1 MKITLLRHY
10 QNMRGQTL
18 TAHKEYD
25 VTDPAL
31 GGLASYLVENG
42 YAYISE
48 KDAPKPAPVIEP
60 LAVDLD
66 ETGELE
72 DPEETG
78 EENVRYLAS
87 LKALEDAKANGTFVT
102 INADGDVVP
111 FEKASDTGETE
122 DLVIGVD
129 LAEGED
135 FTTETVV
142 NVDEDTEDEPAPRNR
157 RKK

>member
-1 MKITLLRHY
+1 
-10 QNMRGQTL
+10 MRGQTL

-25 VTDPAL
+25 ATDPDL
-31 GGLASYLVENG
+31 GGLASYLIENG

-72 DPEETG
+72 ASEE
-78 EENVRYLAS
+78 
-87 LKALEDAKANGTFVT
+87 LEGF
-102 INADGDVVP
+102 
-111 FEKASDTGETE
+111 
-122 DLVIGVD
+122 
-129 LAEGED
+129 D
-135 FTTETVV
+135 FA
-142 NVDEDTEDEPAPRNR
+142 EDEPDFTVETEIEDEATEDSPKPK

>member
-18 TAHKEYD
+18 TAHKEYNA
-25 VTDPAL
+25 TDPAL
-31 GGLASYLVENG
+31 GGLASHLIENG

-72 DPEETG
+72 ASEE
-78 EENVRYLAS
+78 
-87 LKALEDAKANGTFVT
+87 LE
-102 INADGDVVP
+102 
-111 FEKASDTGETE
+111 
-122 DLVIGVD
+122 IGVD
-129 LAEGED
+129 FAGDEPD
-135 FTTETVV
+135 FTVESVI
-142 NVDEDTEDEPAPRNR
+142 EDEPAPKSK

>member
-18 TAHKEYD
+18 TAHKEYNA
-25 VTDPAL
+25 TDPAL
-31 GGLASYLVENG
+31 GGLASHLIENG

-72 DPEETG
+72 ASEE
-78 EENVRYLAS
+78 
-87 LKALEDAKANGTFVT
+87 LEGFDFA
-102 INADGDVVP
+102 
-111 FEKASDTGETE
+111 E
-122 DLVIGVD
+122 D
-129 LAEGED
+129 EPD
-135 FTTETVV
+135 FTVESVIE
-142 NVDEDTEDEPAPRNR
+142 DESTEDEPAPKSK